1 MSETKEYLYDQAVE
15 KNRDLIRRMV
25 YLNLIYRMIYILELK
40 DVIKKLKMKLKKEIL
55 RIKK

>member
-40 DVIKKLKMKLKKEIL
+40 DVIKKLKMK
-55 RIKK
+55 